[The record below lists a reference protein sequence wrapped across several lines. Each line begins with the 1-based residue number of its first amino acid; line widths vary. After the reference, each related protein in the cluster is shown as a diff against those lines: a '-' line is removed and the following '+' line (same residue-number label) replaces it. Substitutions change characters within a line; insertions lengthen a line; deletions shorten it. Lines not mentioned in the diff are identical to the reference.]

1 MVILI
6 FGKKIAP
13 NNPIPPTVFA
23 AHHSNFAQTLEDKL
37 EKSFRSRIFEFASQI
52 FFRIAKRQKLKYHKE
67 STLNGD

>member
-23 AHHSNFAQTLEDKL
+23 AHHSNFAQTFEEKL
-37 EKSFRSRIFEFASQI
+37 EKSCRSQIFEFATQKI
-52 FFRIAKRQKLKYHKE
+52 F
-67 STLNGD
+67 